1 MTRALPNVHPDR
13 PEVDGFCFG
22 ETAGYSLDQ
31 INRMA
36 KTGKIWLTEFR
47 GVCEGRIS
55 RFGGQIIAE
64 TREEAEAE
72 AKRRGLGE
80 TVSGALHSVL

>member
-1 MTRALPNVHPDR
+1 MTRVLPNVHPER
-13 PEVDGFCFG
+13 PEVDGFCFS
-22 ETAGYSLDQ
+22 ETAGYSLGQ

-47 GVCEGRIS
+47 GVCQGRIS
-55 RFGGQIIAE
+55 NFGGQIIADSQ
-64 TREEAEAE
+64 EEAEEE

-80 TVSGALHSVL
+80 MVCGVLHSVL